1 MVSASPPPH
10 YHHITITS
18 TTTFLACKAS
28 YTGWGLESRSN
39 PGLLG
44 SRCLRSAGLIR
55 GHLSFHVGTF
65 RAVLGQANA
74 PVFMVTSCSC
84 SCSSQCDRS
93 HRTDLCSELALE
105 PQGPPLVCRVCCQG
119 PAAAGLERPL
129 LEPVCRSPSR
139 AGSGAPGTTACPQ
152 SCAARGPAAAGLE
165 RPLLEPVCRSPSWA
179 GSGAPGTTA
188 CPQSVLP
195 GACGGGAGA
204 APPGARLQVPF
215 PGWLWSP
222 GDHRLSSELCCQGPA
237 AAGLERPLLEPVCR
251 SPSGPAPSPARSKA
265 QRSAAC
271 TLSCASL
278 DPTDYSPPGPSA
290 RGILQPRI
298 LERAAVSSSGG
309 PSRPRAR
316 TQVSCTAGGFSAA
329 EPLGQCTGLQQTVR
343 LRRSLGRNVFFLRGW
358 LLFCSL

>member
-129 LEPVCRSPSR
+129 LEPVCRSPS
-139 AGSGAPGTTACPQ
+139 
-152 SCAARGPAAAGLE
+152 
-165 RPLLEPVCRSPSWA
+165 
-179 GSGAPGTTA
+179 
-188 CPQSVLP
+188 
-195 GACGGGAGA
+195 
-204 APPGARLQVPF
+204 
-215 PGWLWSP
+215 
-222 GDHRLSSELCCQGPA
+222 
-237 AAGLERPLLEPVCR
+237 
-251 SPSGPAPSPARSKA
+251 GPAPSPARSKA

-271 TLSCASL
+271 TFSCASL

-316 TQVSCTAGGFSAA
+316 TQVSRSVGRRF
-329 EPLGQCTGLQQTVR
+329 TV
-343 LRRSLGRNVFFLRGW
+343 
-358 LLFCSL
+358 

>member
-152 SCAARGPAAAGLE
+152 SCAARGLRQRGWSGPSW
-165 RPLLEPVCRSPSWA
+165 SPSA
-179 GSGAPGTTA
+179 GHLPGRLRLLRGARP
-188 CPQSVLP
+188 SVL
-195 GACGGGAGA
+195 
-204 APPGARLQVPF
+204 L
-215 PGWLWSP
+215 
-222 GDHRLSSELCCQGPA
+222 
-237 AAGLERPLLEPVCR
+237 
-251 SPSGPAPSPARSKA
+251 PAPSAVPLWTPRTTARQGPLPAEFSSRESW
-265 QRSAAC
+265 SG
-271 TLSCASL
+271 L
-278 DPTDYSPPGPSA
+278 PSPPPGDLPDPGLEPRSPALQAGSLPLSPWGSA
-290 RGILQPRI
+290 Q
-298 LERAAVSSSGG
+298 
-309 PSRPRAR
+309 
-316 TQVSCTAGGFSAA
+316 GFS
-329 EPLGQCTGLQQTVR
+329 
-343 LRRSLGRNVFFLRGW
+343 RRSG
-358 LLFCSL
+358 

>member
-1 MVSASPPPH
+1 MISSSSNLTCILSRSSYGEPLLIS
-10 YHHITITS
+10 Y
-18 TTTFLACKAS
+18 FACKAS

-165 RPLLEPVCRSPSWA
+165 RPLLEPVCRSPS
-179 GSGAPGTTA
+179 
-188 CPQSVLP
+188 
-195 GACGGGAGA
+195 
-204 APPGARLQVPF
+204 
-215 PGWLWSP
+215 
-222 GDHRLSSELCCQGPA
+222 
-237 AAGLERPLLEPVCR
+237 
-251 SPSGPAPSPARSKA
+251 GPAPSPARSKA